1 VEDRKIGKMPYLL
14 QTAIV
19 VTVLNALD
27 DTPGT
32 LLGLPVIFRLRV
44 ILCWHQF
51 CLALAFRIKI
61 KLPAVVHFDLNL
73 SLGLDGGGSTS
84 PNFCLVMNPALAL
97 GLHHHRRERWQLRW
111 RHSFAR

>member
-1 VEDRKIGKMPYLL
+1 VEDRKTGKMPYLL

-32 LLGLPVIFRLRV
+32 LLGLPVIFGLRV
-44 ILCWHQF
+44 ILCWHQS
-51 CLALAFRIKI
+51 CPALAFRIKI
-61 KLPAVVHFDLNL
+61 KLPVIVHFDLNL
-73 SLGLDGGGSTS
+73 SLGLDGGSSTS
-84 PNFCLVMNPALAL
+84 QNFRLVMSPALAL
-97 GLHHHRRERWQLRW
+97 GHHHRRERWQLRW